1 MASDYLTGVVI
12 SLGSLLRSTKVQIT
26 RAREESDSMAL
37 HDLNAA
43 HSSLER
49 TINDLHMIQAGLR

>member
-12 SLGSLLRSTKVQIT
+12 SLGSLLRSTKSRIT
-26 RAREESDSMAL
+26 RAREERDQVSL
-37 HDLNAA
+37 NDLNAA

-49 TINDLHMIQAGLR
+49 TINDLHMIQAGPR

>member
-12 SLGSLLRSTKVQIT
+12 SLGSLLRSTKVQ
-26 RAREESDSMAL
+26 MAL